1 MNIDAVI
8 IIIYLLIILFI
19 GLVSSRRL
27 NTIDDFAVSN
37 VKYGK
42 TVIFITMCCSFLG
55 GGFSFGN
62 AAEVYKN
69 GIGNIFALFG
79 FGVGQILIGKYIATK
94 MGRFEGCIS
103 TGNIMEK
110 MYGKR
115 MQVITGVLATIIC
128 SGILG
133 AQGSVLG
140 NIFCAFMGLPPVIG
154 VINGVGLE

>member
-8 IIIYLLIILFI
+8 IIIYLLIILLI
-19 GLVSSRRL
+19 GLVSSRKL

-79 FGVGQILIGKYIATK
+79 FGIGQINRKIYSNKNGKI
-94 MGRFEGCIS
+94 
-103 TGNIMEK
+103 
-110 MYGKR
+110 
-115 MQVITGVLATIIC
+115 
-128 SGILG
+128 
-133 AQGSVLG
+133 
-140 NIFCAFMGLPPVIG
+140 
-154 VINGVGLE
+154 